1 MARDFT
7 MNPQAAKESN
17 SGGKRIDQ
25 HGVYRGTFRAA
36 FYEKNDKGTESVNLI
51 FVAENGQEA
60 GPLALYTHNGNG
72 EELPSF
78 KTFNAILACMKL
90 RGVKSQP
97 GKVKLWDSASNAE
110 VEKQKDCY
118 PAMIGPRIGLV
129 LTEEEYLNRNG
140 EKRTRIV
147 IAAPF
152 NAETGQMADEVL
164 NSQPSGAL
172 DKYTAWL
179 TAKDRW
185 LKPLKSAAHAAP
197 ATGARG
203 YSEAPAGGGFPDD
216 DIPFD

>member
-51 FVAENGQEA
+51 FVAESGQEA
-60 GPLALYTHNGNG
+60 GPLALYTHNGDG
-72 EELPSF
+72 EPLPSF
-78 KTFNAILACMKL
+78 KTFNAVLACMKL
-90 RGVKSQP
+90 RSVKAQP

-110 VEKQKDCY
+110 VEKPKDCY

-129 LTEEEYLNRNG
+129 LTEEEYMNRNG
-140 EKRTRIV
+140 EKRTRLV

-152 NAETGQMADEVL
+152 NADSEQMADEVL
-164 NSQPSGAL
+164 NSQPAGAL
-172 DKYTAWL
+172 DRYTAWL
-179 TAKDRW
+179 TTKGRW
-185 LKPLKSAAHAAP
+185 IKPLKTGEPVAP

-203 YSEAPAGGGFPDD
+203 YSDSTGGNTFPDD
-216 DIPFD
+216 DIPF